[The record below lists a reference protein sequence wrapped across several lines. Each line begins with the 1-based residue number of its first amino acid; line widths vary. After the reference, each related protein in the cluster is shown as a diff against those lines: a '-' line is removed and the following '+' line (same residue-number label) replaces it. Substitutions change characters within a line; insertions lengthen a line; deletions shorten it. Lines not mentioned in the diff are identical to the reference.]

1 MQPFV
6 IFLANGCKNG
16 NPRIKGSILIKRMPL
31 IESFSGRFT
40 MKKSVLR
47 SCVSLVAVTSI
58 AAFAAPVFAQDA
70 AAPAAEEEAD
80 DAIVVT
86 GVISSSGKNKI
97 DTSISVSSLNAA
109 AIADSNPTNL
119 AEVFRQLPGIR
130 SESSSGGGNSNINV
144 RGIPISTGGAKFLSM
159 QEDGLPILL
168 FGDLLF
174 APADGFYKSDAT
186 LARVESVRGGTA
198 STLTTN
204 GPGGIINLIGKTGK
218 DGGGSVAFGIGIDH
232 RNYRVDAEY
241 GARLADDLYFHVGGH
256 YQQGGDYRNS
266 GYDPVSGGQ
275 IRLSLTKE
283 FDAGYVRL
291 TGKVIDK
298 KEQAYFPQLVSRTGN
313 ATSGVVGTSIG
324 TFDAANQSIYSNLTR
339 NGLAV
344 NGRNQLE
351 PYDAAD
357 GLNHKVK
364 SIGLETKFD
373 LGGGIDLST
382 KTRYQK
388 INGKFLGFF
397 TYGALNAASLAGST
411 YFNGP
416 NAGVAVT
423 AANLPNGVASDVAVF
438 DVNLDDLSNFA
449 NDVRLSKTFEIG
461 GDSTVDIAAGHFFM
475 HQNFKQDWHWS
486 RIVTTTENN
495 AALIAT
501 PGSINGLA
509 GVNQAF
515 GWDGSNRNYDLEAEV
530 SSPFAAIAFK
540 AGDLSLDGSIR
551 YDSMRQNGI
560 RTAGAGAPFDV
571 NGSGTI
577 TGTEATVSL
586 NTGVVDARA
595 ALKADNF
602 AWSLG
607 ANYLI
612 GDNFSIFG
620 RASSGA
626 SFNFDRA
633 LDFGV
638 RNASGGLIP
647 GGEGAYV
654 DTVKQYEAGF
664 KAQNLAIGGGNLDVY
679 GTVFLSKTEE
689 SNITITPPTGQIR
702 KYDAKGLEFEAYYKS
717 GIFNLAATATYTDAK
732 IKDARNSVGVVNAA
746 LIGNRP
752 QRQANLIWAVTPSV
766 NFDRFRVSAS
776 WIGTTKSFANDAN
789 TLTQKGYSVVH
800 LTAAVDLTDNLEFSL
815 NVNNLFDKAGITE
828 SANDGRES
836 LLASAPNTVTIGRSI
851 QGRTIGGNVRFKF

>member
-1 MQPFV
+1 
-6 IFLANGCKNG
+6 
-16 NPRIKGSILIKRMPL
+16 
-31 IESFSGRFT
+31 
-40 MKKSVLR
+40 MKKNELKSVA
-47 SCVSLVAVTSI
+47 SLTAI
-58 AAFAAPVFAQDA
+58 ALLSLATPAFAQDA
-70 AAPAAEEEAD
+70 AVAIDESAEDFAGEDE
-80 DAIVVT
+80 IVVT
-86 GVISSSGKNKI
+86 GVISAAGKNKI
-97 DTSISVSSLNAA
+97 DTSISVSSLSSD
-109 AIADSNPTNL
+109 AIADANPTNL

-168 FGDLLF
+168 FGDHLF
-174 APADGFYKSDAT
+174 APADGFYKSDST

-218 DGGGSVAFGIGIDH
+218 TEGGSVAFGIGVDH
-232 RNYRVDAEY
+232 KDYRVDAEY

-256 YQQGGDYRNS
+256 FQQGGDYRDS
-266 GYDPVSGGQ
+266 GYSPVSGGQ
-275 IRLSLTKE
+275 IRLSVTKE

-291 TGKVIDK
+291 TGKIIDK

-313 ATSGVVGTSIG
+313 ATSGVVGTRLG
-324 TFDAANQSIYSNLTR
+324 TFDAANNSLYSNLTR
-339 NGLAV
+339 FGLAV

-351 PYDAAD
+351 PYDLAD
-357 GLNHKVK
+357 GLDHKVK
-364 SIGLETKFD
+364 SIGLETNFD
-373 LGGGIDLST
+373 LGSGLNLST
-382 KTRYQK
+382 KTRYQA
-388 INGKFLGFF
+388 ISGKFHGLF
-397 TYGALNAASLAGST
+397 TYGALNAAALAGST

-416 NAGVAVT
+416 RAGQAVT
-423 AANLPNGVASDVAVF
+423 AANLPNGLASDVAVF
-438 DVNLDDLSNFA
+438 DVNLDDNSNFA
-449 NDVRLSKTFEIG
+449 NDIRLSKSFEVG
-461 GDSTVDIAAGHFFM
+461 GSSSIDFTVGHFFM

-486 RIVTTTENN
+486 RLVTTTENN
-495 AALIAT
+495 AALIAI

-530 SSPFAAIAFK
+530 SSPFAALAFK
-540 AGDLSLDGSIR
+540 AGNLSLDASIR
-551 YDSMRQNGI
+551 YDSMSQNGI
-560 RTAGAGAPFDV
+560 RTAGAGGPFDL

-577 TGTEATVSL
+577 TGSEATVSL

-595 ALKADNF
+595 DLKADNF

-638 RNASGGLIP
+638 RNASGGLLP
-647 GGEGAYV
+647 GAEGAYV
-654 DTVKQYEAGF
+654 DTVKQYEVGF
-664 KAQNLAIGGGNLDVY
+664 KAQDIAPGSGNLDFY
-679 GTVFLSKTEE
+679 GTLFLSKTEE

-702 KYDAKGLEFEAYYKS
+702 SYDAKGLELEGRYTS
-717 GIFNLAATATYTDAK
+717 GVFNLNATATYTDAQ
-732 IKDARNSVGVVNAA
+732 ITDARNSAGVVNAA
-746 LIGNRP
+746 LVGNRP
-752 QRQANLIWAVTPSV
+752 QRQAKLIWAITPSI

-776 WIGTTKSFANDAN
+776 WIGTSSSFANDAN

-800 LTAAVDLTDNLEFSL
+800 LTGAVNLTDSLEFSL
-815 NVNNLFDKAGITE
+815 NVNNLFNKAGITE

-836 LLASAPNTVTIGRSI
+836 LLASAPNTVTIARSI
-851 QGRTIGGNVRFKF
+851 QGRTVGANVRFKF

>member
-1 MQPFV
+1 MLNFELKYFASLSA
-6 IFLANGCKNG
+6 IALLAVA
-16 NPRIKGSILIKRMPL
+16 NP
-31 IESFSGRFT
+31 
-40 MKKSVLR
+40 
-47 SCVSLVAVTSI
+47 
-58 AAFAAPVFAQDA
+58 AFAQA
-70 AAPAAEEEAD
+70 AAEDDATNAEE
-80 DAIVVT
+80 IVVT
-86 GVISSSGKNKI
+86 GVISSAGKNKI
-97 DTSISVSSLNAA
+97 DTSISVSSLDST
-109 AIADSNPTNL
+109 AIADANPTNL

-144 RGIPISTGGAKFLSM
+144 RGIPISTGGAKFLSL

-168 FGDLLF
+168 FGDHLF
-174 APADGFYKSDAT
+174 APADGFFKSDST

-218 DGGGSVAFGIGIDH
+218 EGGGSISFGVGIDH
-232 RNYRVDAEY
+232 KDYRFDGEY
-241 GARLADDLYFHVGGH
+241 GARLADDLYFHIGGH
-256 YQQGGDYRNS
+256 FQQGGDYRDS

-275 IRLSLTKE
+275 VRLSLTKE
-283 FDAGYVRL
+283 FDAGYVRVI
-291 TGKVIDK
+291 GKIIDK

-313 ATSGVVGTSIG
+313 ATGGVVGTSLG
-324 TFDAANQSIYSNLTR
+324 GFSASNASLYSNLTR

-351 PYDAAD
+351 PYDVAD
-357 GLNHKVK
+357 GLNHRVK
-364 SIGLETKFD
+364 SIGVETSFD

-382 KTRYQK
+382 KTRYQD
-388 INGKFLGFF
+388 ISGKFLGFF

-416 NAGVAVT
+416 RAGQAVT

-438 DVNLDDLSNFA
+438 DVNLDDMSNFA
-449 NDVRLSKTFEIG
+449 NDIRLSKSFDVG
-461 GDSTVDIAAGHFFM
+461 GDSKLDLAVGHFFM
-475 HQNFKQDWHWS
+475 HQNFEQDWHWS
-486 RIVTTTENN
+486 RIVTTTEND

-501 PGSINGLA
+501 PGSINGIA

-515 GWDGSNRNYDLEAEV
+515 GWDGSNRNYDLEAKT
-530 SSPFAAIAFK
+530 SSPFAAAAFK
-540 AGDLSLDGSIR
+540 AGALSLDASVR
-551 YDSMRQNGI
+551 YDSVRQNGI
-560 RTAGAGAPFDV
+560 RTSASGGPFDV
-571 NGSGTI
+571 NGDGAI

-586 NTGVVDARA
+586 NRGTVDARA
-595 ALKADNF
+595 DLKADNF

-612 GDNFSIFG
+612 NDDTSVFA

-638 RNASGGLIP
+638 RNASGNLLP
-647 GGEGAYV
+647 GAEGAYV
-654 DTVKQYEAGF
+654 DKVKQYEAGF
-664 KAQNLAIGGGNLDVY
+664 KFQDIALGGGELDFY
-679 GTVFLSKTEE
+679 GTAFLSKTEE

-702 KYDAKGLEFEAYYKS
+702 RYNAKGLELEAYYKS
-717 GIFNLAATATYTDAK
+717 GAFNLYATTTYTDAQ
-732 IKDARNSVGVVNAA
+732 IKDARNSAGVVDAT
-746 LIGNRP
+746 LVGNRP
-752 QRQANLIWAVTPSV
+752 QRQAKLIWAITPSLTF
-766 NFDRFRVSAS
+766 NRFRISTS
-776 WIGTTKSFANDAN
+776 WIGTSSSFANDAN
-789 TLTQKGYSVVH
+789 TLTQKGYSVFH
-800 LTAAVDLTDNLEFSL
+800 LSGAVNLTDSLELSL

-851 QGRTIGGNVRFKF
+851 QGRTMTGNIRFKF

>member
-1 MQPFV
+1 MTV
-6 IFLANGCKNG
+6 MVRERNNMKL
-16 NPRIKGSILIKRMPL
+16 SILK
-31 IESFSGRFT
+31 T
-40 MKKSVLR
+40 
-47 SCVSLVAVTSI
+47 CVSVSALAVMAIS
-58 AAFAAPVFAQDA
+58 APAFAQDA
-70 AAPAAEEEAD
+70 AADAAAEEED
-80 DAIVVT
+80 TEIVVT
-86 GVISSSGKNKI
+86 GVIGSAGKNKI
-97 DTSISVSSLNAA
+97 DTSISVSSLDSA
-109 AIADSNPTNL
+109 AIADANPTNL

-168 FGDLLF
+168 FGDHLF

-218 DGGGSVAFGIGIDH
+218 DGGGSIAAGIGIDH
-232 RNYRVDAEY
+232 RDYRVDAEF
-241 GARLADDLYFHVGGH
+241 GGRLADDLYFHVGGH
-256 YQQGGDYRNS
+256 YQKGGDYRDS
-266 GYDPVSGGQ
+266 GYSPIAGGQ
-275 IRLSLTKE
+275 FRASLTKE

-291 TGKVIDK
+291 TGKIIDK

-313 ATSGVVGTSIG
+313 ATSGVVGTRLGS
-324 TFDAANQSIYSNLTR
+324 FRANSDSLYSNLTR

-351 PYDAAD
+351 PYDVAD

-364 SIGLETKFD
+364 SIGFETSFD
-373 LGGGIDLST
+373 LGGIDLST
-382 KTRYQK
+382 KTRYQD
-388 INGKFLGFF
+388 ISGEFLGFF
-397 TYGALNAASLAGST
+397 TGGALDAASLAGST

-416 NAGVAVT
+416 LAGQAVT

-438 DVNLDDLSNFA
+438 DVNLDDMSNFA
-449 NDVRLSKTFEIG
+449 NDIRLSKTFEVG
-461 GDSTVDIAAGHFFM
+461 GDSTLDLAVGHFFM
-475 HQNFKQDWHWS
+475 SQNFKQDWHWT
-486 RIVTTTENN
+486 RIVTTTEND

-501 PGSINGLA
+501 PGSINGIA

-530 SSPFAAIAFK
+530 SSPFAALAFK
-540 AGDLSLDGSIR
+540 TGALSVDASLR

-560 RTAGAGAPFDV
+560 RTSASGGPFDV
-571 NGSGTI
+571 NGDGVI

-586 NTGVVDARA
+586 NRGTVDARA
-595 ALKADNF
+595 DLKADNL
-602 AWSLG
+602 AWSFG

-612 GDNFSIFG
+612 GDSFSVFG

-654 DTVKQYEAGF
+654 DKVKQYEIGF
-664 KAQNLAIGGGNLDVY
+664 KAQDIALGGGDLDFY
-679 GTVFLSKTEE
+679 GTAFLSKTEE

-702 KYDAKGLEFEAYYKS
+702 KYEAKGLELEAYYKS
-717 GIFNLAATATYTDAK
+717 GIFNLYATTTYTDAE
-732 IKDARNSVGVVNAA
+732 IKDARNSAGVVNAA
-746 LIGNRP
+746 LVGNRP
-752 QRQANLIWAVTPSV
+752 QRQAKLIWAITPSINV
-766 NFDRFRVSAS
+766 DRFRVSAS
-776 WIGTTKSFANDAN
+776 WIGTSDSFANDAN

-800 LTAAVDLTDNLEFSL
+800 LTGAVNLTDALEFSL
-815 NVNNLFDKAGITE
+815 NVNNVFNKAGITE

-836 LLASAPNTVTIGRSI
+836 LLGSAPNTVTIGRSI
-851 QGRTIGGNVRFKF
+851 QGRTMTGNIRFKF

>member
-1 MQPFV
+1 
-6 IFLANGCKNG
+6 
-16 NPRIKGSILIKRMPL
+16 
-31 IESFSGRFT
+31 
-40 MKKSVLR
+40 MKKYELKSVA
-47 SCVSLVAVTSI
+47 SLTAIALLSI
-58 AAFAAPVFAQDA
+58 AAPAYAQDA
-70 AAPAAEEEAD
+70 ATAAEDSAEDIDGQDE
-80 DAIVVT
+80 IIVT
-86 GVISSSGKNKI
+86 GVISAAGKNKI
-97 DTSISVSSLNAA
+97 DTSISVSSLGSE
-109 AIADSNPTNL
+109 AIADANPTNL

-144 RGIPISTGGAKFLSM
+144 RGIPISTGGAKFLSL

-168 FGDLLF
+168 FGDHLF

-218 DGGGSVAFGIGIDH
+218 EGGGSVAFGIGIDH
-232 RNYRVDAEY
+232 KDYRVDAEY

-256 YQQGGDYRNS
+256 YQQGGDYRDS
-266 GYDPVSGGQ
+266 GYSPVSGGQ
-275 IRLSLTKE
+275 VRLSLTKE
-283 FDAGYVRL
+283 FDAGFVRL
-291 TGKVIDK
+291 TGKIIDK

-313 ATSGVVGTSIG
+313 ATSGVVGTRLG
-324 TFDAANQSIYSNLTR
+324 NFDAANHSLYSNLTR

-357 GLNHKVK
+357 GLDHQVK
-364 SIGLETKFD
+364 SIGLETRFD

-382 KTRYQK
+382 KTRYQD
-388 INGKFLGFF
+388 ISGKFLGFF

-416 NAGVAVT
+416 RAGQAVT
-423 AANLPNGVASDVAVF
+423 AANLPNGLASDVAVF
-438 DVNLDDLSNFA
+438 DVNLDDNSNFA
-449 NDVRLSKTFEIG
+449 NDIRLSKSFDVG
-461 GDSTVDIAAGHFFM
+461 GGSSLDLTAGHFFM

-495 AALIAT
+495 AALIAV

-530 SSPFAAIAFK
+530 SSPFAALAFK
-540 AGDLSLDGSIR
+540 SGGLSFDASIR
-551 YDSMRQNGI
+551 YDRMSQNGI
-560 RTAGAGAPFDV
+560 RTAGAGGPFDL

-577 TGTEATVSL
+577 TGSEATVSL

-595 ALKADNF
+595 DLKADNF
-602 AWSLG
+602 AWSVG

-612 GDNFSIFG
+612 GDNFSLFG

-638 RNASGGLIP
+638 RNASGGLNP

-654 DTVKQYEAGF
+654 DTVKQYEIGF
-664 KAQNLAIGGGNLDVY
+664 KAQDLQIGGGDLDFY
-679 GTVFLSKTEE
+679 GTAFLSKTEE

-702 KYDAKGLEFEAYYKS
+702 KYEAKGLELEAYYKS
-717 GIFNLAATATYTDAK
+717 GVFNLYATTTFTDAD
-732 IKDARNSVGVVNAA
+732 IKDARNSAGVVNAA

-752 QRQANLIWAVTPSV
+752 QRQANLIWAITPSLD
-766 NFDRFRVSAS
+766 FDRFRVSAS

-800 LTAAVDLTDNLEFSL
+800 LTGAVNLTENLEFSL

-851 QGRTIGGNVRFKF
+851 QGRTMGANIRFKF

>member
-1 MQPFV
+1 
-6 IFLANGCKNG
+6 
-16 NPRIKGSILIKRMPL
+16 
-31 IESFSGRFT
+31 
-40 MKKSVLR
+40 MKKNELKSV
-47 SCVSLVAVTSI
+47 VSLTVISLLSI
-58 AAFAAPVFAQDA
+58 AAPAYAQDETA
-70 AAPAAEEEAD
+70 SVEDVAAD
-80 DAIVVT
+80 DEIIVT
-86 GVISSSGKNKI
+86 GVISAAGKNKI
-97 DTSISVSSLNAA
+97 DTSISVSAISAD
-109 AIADSNPTNL
+109 AIADANPTNL

-168 FGDLLF
+168 FGDHLF

-218 DGGGSVAFGIGIDH
+218 DGGGSVALGFGIDH
-232 RNYRVDAEY
+232 KNYRVDAEY
-241 GARLADDLYFHVGGH
+241 GARLGDDLYFHVGGH
-256 YQQGGDYRNS
+256 FQQGGDYRDS

-275 IRLSLTKE
+275 IRLSVTKE

-291 TGKVIDK
+291 TGKIIDK

-313 ATSGVVGTSIG
+313 ATSGVVGTRLGNFNSA
-324 TFDAANQSIYSNLTR
+324 TQSLYSNLTR

-351 PYDAAD
+351 PYDIAD
-357 GLNHKVK
+357 GLDHQVK

-373 LGGGIDLST
+373 LGGIDLST

-388 INGKFLGFF
+388 IGGKFHGFF
-397 TYGALNAASLAGST
+397 TYGALNAAALAGST

-423 AANLPNGVASDVAVF
+423 AANLPNGIASDVAVF
-438 DVNLDDLSNFA
+438 DVNLDDNSNFA
-449 NDVRLSKTFEIG
+449 NDMRLSKTLDVG
-461 GDSTVDIAAGHFFM
+461 GGSTLDLAVGHFFM

-486 RIVTTTENN
+486 RLVTTTEND
-495 AALIAT
+495 AVLIAT

-530 SSPFAAIAFK
+530 SSPFAAAAFK
-540 AGDLSLDGSIR
+540 TGGLSVDASIR
-551 YDSMRQNGI
+551 YDVMRQNGV
-560 RTAGAGAPFDV
+560 RTAGAGGPFDL

-595 ALKADNF
+595 DLKADNF
-602 AWSLG
+602 AWSVG

-612 GDNFSIFG
+612 GDNFSLFA

-654 DTVKQYEAGF
+654 DTVKQYEVGY
-664 KAQNLAIGGGNLDVY
+664 KLQDLQLGGGDLDFY
-679 GTVFLSKTEE
+679 GTAFLSKTEE
-689 SNITITPPTGQIR
+689 SNITITPPSGQIR
-702 KYDAKGLEFEAYYKS
+702 RYDAKGLELEAYYTS
-717 GIFNLAATATYTDAK
+717 GLFNLYATATYTDAK
-732 IKDARNSVGVVNAA
+732 ITDARNAAGVVNAA
-746 LIGNRP
+746 LIGNKP

-766 NFDRFRVSAS
+766 NFDRFRLSAS
-776 WIGTTKSFANDAN
+776 WIGTGSSFANDAN

-800 LTAAVDLTDNLEFSL
+800 LTGAVNLTDSLEFSL
-815 NVNNLFDKAGITE
+815 NVNNLFNKAGITE

-851 QGRTIGGNVRFKF
+851 QGRTMAANVRFKF

>member
-1 MQPFV
+1 MKVSQF
-6 IFLANGCKNG
+6 
-16 NPRIKGSILIKRMPL
+16 KGHVSAIAL
-31 IESFSGRFT
+31 
-40 MKKSVLR
+40 SV
-47 SCVSLVAVTSI
+47 
-58 AAFAAPVFAQDA
+58 AFAAAVPAYAQDA
-70 AAPAAEEEAD
+70 EAPAEEEASSLD
-80 DAIVVT
+80 EIVVT
-86 GVISSSGKNKI
+86 GVISAAGKNKI
-97 DTSISVSSLNAA
+97 DTSISVSSLGSE
-109 AIADSNPTNL
+109 AIADANPTNL

-144 RGIPISTGGAKFLSM
+144 RGIPISTGGAKFLSL

-168 FGDLLF
+168 FGDHLF

-218 DGGGSVAFGIGIDH
+218 EAGGSVAFGIGIDH
-232 RNYRVDAEY
+232 KDYRVDAEY
-241 GARLADDLYFHVGGH
+241 GARLADDMYFHVGGH
-256 YQQGGDYRNS
+256 YQQGGDYRDS
-266 GYDPVSGGQ
+266 GYSPVSGGQ

-291 TGKVIDK
+291 TGKIIDK

-313 ATSGVVGTSIG
+313 ATSGVVGTSLG
-324 TFDAANQSIYSNLTR
+324 NFDAANHSLYSNLTR

-364 SIGLETKFD
+364 SIGLETNFD
-373 LGGGIDLST
+373 LGGGINLST
-382 KTRYQK
+382 KTRYQD
-388 INGKFLGFF
+388 ISGKFLGFF

-416 NAGVAVT
+416 LAGQAVT
-423 AANLPNGVASDVAVF
+423 AGNLPNGLASDVAVF
-438 DVNLDDLSNFA
+438 DVNLDDNSNFA
-449 NDVRLSKTFEIG
+449 NDIRLSTTFEVG
-461 GDSTVDIAAGHFFM
+461 GGSTLDLALGHFLM

-486 RIVTTTENN
+486 RLVTTTEND
-495 AALIAT
+495 AALIAV

-530 SSPFAAIAFK
+530 SSPFAALAFK
-540 AGDLSLDGSIR
+540 SGGLSFDASVR
-551 YDSMRQNGI
+551 YDSMSQNGI
-560 RTAGAGAPFDV
+560 RTAGAGGPFDL

-577 TGTEATVSL
+577 TGSEATVSL
-586 NTGVVDARA
+586 NTGVIDARA
-595 ALKADNF
+595 DLKADNF
-602 AWSLG
+602 AWSVG

-612 GDNFSIFG
+612 GDNFSLFG

-654 DTVKQYEAGF
+654 DTVKQFEIGF
-664 KAQNLAIGGGNLDVY
+664 KAQDIQLGGGDLDFY
-679 GTVFLSKTEE
+679 GTAFLSKTEE

-702 KYDAKGLEFEAYYKS
+702 KYEAKGLELEAYYKS
-717 GIFNLAATATYTDAK
+717 GVFNLYATTTFTDAE
-732 IKDARNSVGVVNAA
+732 IKDARNSAGVVNAA

-752 QRQANLIWAVTPSV
+752 QRQAKLIWAITPSL

-776 WIGTTKSFANDAN
+776 WIGTSSSFANDAN

-800 LTAAVDLTDNLEFSL
+800 LSGAVNLTDNLEFSL
-815 NVNNLFDKAGITE
+815 NANNLFDKAGITE

-851 QGRTIGGNVRFKF
+851 QGRTMSANIRFKF

>member
-1 MQPFV
+1 
-6 IFLANGCKNG
+6 
-16 NPRIKGSILIKRMPL
+16 
-31 IESFSGRFT
+31 

-47 SCVSLVAVTSI
+47 SCVSLAAITSI
-58 AAFAAPVFAQDA
+58 AAFAVPAFAQDA
-70 AAPAAEEEAD
+70 AAVPAAEEEKAD

-86 GVISSSGKNKI
+86 GVISSAGKNKI

-168 FGDLLF
+168 FGDMLF
-174 APADGFYKSDAT
+174 APADGFYKSDVT
-186 LARVESVRGGTA
+186 LSRVESVRGGTA

-218 DGGGSVAFGIGIDH
+218 DDGGSIAFGIGIDH

-241 GARLADDLYFHVGGH
+241 GAHLADDLYFHVGGH
-256 YQQGGDYRNS
+256 YQQGGDYRKT

-283 FDAGYVRL
+283 FDSGYVRL
-291 TGKVIDK
+291 TGKIIDK

-313 ATSGVVGTSIG
+313 ATSGIVGTSIG
-324 TFDAANQSIYSNLTR
+324 SFNAANQSLYSNLTR

-351 PYDAAD
+351 PYDSAD
-357 GLNHKVK
+357 GLNNKVK

-388 INGKFLGFF
+388 ISGKFLGFF
-397 TYGALNAASLAGST
+397 Y
-411 YFNGP
+411 YNGP
-416 NAGVAVT
+416 RAGQAVT

-461 GDSTVDIAAGHFFM
+461 GGSTLDIAAGHFFM
-475 HQNFKQDWHWS
+475 HQNFKEDWHWS

-501 PGSINGLA
+501 PGSINGIA

-540 AGDLSLDGSIR
+540 TGGLSLDGSIR
-551 YDSMRQNGI
+551 YDTMRQNGI
-560 RTAGAGAPFDV
+560 RTAGAGGKFDV
-571 NGSGTI
+571 NGDGVF
-577 TGTEATVSL
+577 TGTENTVSL
-586 NTGVVDARA
+586 NTGIVDARA
-595 ALKADNF
+595 NLKADNF

-607 ANYLI
+607 ANYLV

-664 KAQNLAIGGGNLDVY
+664 KAQNLALGGGNLDVY

-702 KYDAKGLEFEAYYKS
+702 KYDAKGLEFETYYKS

-732 IKDARNSVGVVNAA
+732 IKDARNSAGVVNAA
-746 LIGNRP
+746 LIGKRP
-752 QRQANLIWAVTPSV
+752 QRQANLIWAITPSV

>member
-1 MQPFV
+1 
-6 IFLANGCKNG
+6 
-16 NPRIKGSILIKRMPL
+16 
-31 IESFSGRFT
+31 
-40 MKKSVLR
+40 MKKNELKYFASISAIAML
-47 SCVSLVAVTSI
+47 AV
-58 AAFAAPVFAQDA
+58 AAPAHAQDA
-70 AAPAAEEEAD
+70 ESAAQGSATNAD
-80 DAIVVT
+80 SQDEIVVT
-86 GVISSSGKNKI
+86 GVISSAGKNKI
-97 DTSISVSSLNAA
+97 DTSISVSSLGAD
-109 AIADSNPTNL
+109 AIADTNPTNL

-144 RGIPISTGGAKFLSM
+144 RGIPISTGGAKFLSL

-168 FGDLLF
+168 FGDHLF

-218 DGGGSVAFGIGIDH
+218 EGGGSISAGIGIDH
-232 RNYRVDAEY
+232 RDYRVDAEF
-241 GARLADDLYFHVGGH
+241 GSRLADDLYFHVGGH
-256 YQQGGDYRNS
+256 FQQGGDYRDS
-266 GYDPVSGGQ
+266 GYDPISGGQ
-275 IRLSLTKE
+275 IRASLTKE
-283 FDAGYVRL
+283 FDAGFVRL
-291 TGKVIDK
+291 TGKIINK
-298 KEQAYFPQLVSRTGN
+298 KEQAYFPQLVSRSGN
-313 ATSGVVGTSIG
+313 ATSGVVGTSLG
-324 TFDAANQSIYSNLTR
+324 NFDAANQSLYSNLTR

-364 SIGLETKFD
+364 SIGLETNFD
-373 LGGGIDLST
+373 LGGGINLAT
-382 KTRYQK
+382 KTRYQD
-388 INGKFLGFF
+388 ISGQFLGFF
-397 TYGALNAASLAGST
+397 TYGALDAAALAGST

-416 NAGVAVT
+416 LAGQAVT

-449 NDVRLSKTFEIG
+449 NDIRLSTTFEVDG
-461 GDSTVDIAAGHFFM
+461 GGTTVDFAVGHFFM

-486 RIVTTTENN
+486 RLVTTTEND
-495 AALIAT
+495 AALIAV

-530 SSPFAAIAFK
+530 SSPFAALALK
-540 AGDLSLDGSIR
+540 TGGLSLDASLR

-571 NGSGTI
+571 NGDGAI
-577 TGTEATVSL
+577 TGSEATVSL

-595 ALKADNF
+595 DLKADNL

-612 GDNFSIFG
+612 GDSFSIFG

-654 DTVKQYEAGF
+654 DTVKQYEVGF
-664 KAQNLAIGGGNLDVY
+664 KAQNLDLGGGSLDFY
-679 GTVFLSKTEE
+679 GTAFLSKTEE

-702 KYDAKGLEFEAYYKS
+702 KYDAKGIELETYFKS
-717 GIFNLAATATYTDAK
+717 GAFNLYATGTYTDAE
-732 IKDARNSVGVVNAA
+732 ITDARDAAGVVNAA
-746 LIGNRP
+746 LVGNRP
-752 QRQANLIWAVTPSV
+752 QRQAKLIWAVTPSV
-766 NFDRFRVSAS
+766 DLGRFRASAS
-776 WIGTTKSFANDAN
+776 WIGTSNSFANDAN

-800 LTAAVDLTDNLEFSL
+800 LSGALNLTDNLELSL
-815 NVNNLFDKAGITE
+815 NVNNLFDTAGITE
-828 SANDGRES
+828 AANDGRES

-851 QGRTIGGNVRFKF
+851 QGRTMTGNIRFKF

>member
-1 MQPFV
+1 
-6 IFLANGCKNG
+6 
-16 NPRIKGSILIKRMPL
+16 
-31 IESFSGRFT
+31 
-40 MKKSVLR
+40 MKKNELKSFA
-47 SCVSLVAVTSI
+47 SLSAI
-58 AAFAAPVFAQDA
+58 AMLSFAAVPAYAQDEA
-70 AAPAAEEEAD
+70 AAEATEEAAD
-80 DAIVVT
+80 EGIVVT
-86 GVISSSGKNKI
+86 GVISPAGKNKI
-97 DTSISVSSLNAA
+97 DTSISVSSLNTE

-168 FGDLLF
+168 FGDHLF
-174 APADGFYKSDAT
+174 APADGFYKSDTT

-218 DGGGSVAFGIGIDH
+218 TGGGSVVLGFGVDH
-232 RNYRVDAEY
+232 KNYRIDAEY
-241 GARLADDLYFHVGGH
+241 GANIADDLYFHVGGH
-256 YQQGGDYRNS
+256 YQQGGDFRDS
-266 GYDPVSGGQ
+266 GYSPVSGGQ
-275 IRLSLTKE
+275 IRASLTKE

-291 TGKVIDK
+291 TGKIIDK

-313 ATSGVVGTSIG
+313 ATSGVVGTRIG
-324 TFDAANQSIYSNLTR
+324 TFNAATQSLYSNLTR

-351 PYDAAD
+351 PYDVAD
-357 GLNHKVK
+357 GLNHQVK
-364 SIGLETKFD
+364 SIGLETSFD
-373 LGGGIDLST
+373 LGGVDLST

-388 INGKFLGFF
+388 ISGEFLGFF
-397 TYGALNAASLAGST
+397 TSGALNAAQLAGST
-411 YFNGP
+411 YFNGSR
-416 NAGVAVT
+416 AGQAVT

-449 NDVRLSKTFEIG
+449 NDVRLSKNFEMG
-461 GDSTVDIAAGHFFM
+461 SDSSLDLAVGHFFM
-475 HQNFKQDWHWS
+475 KQNFKQDWHWT
-486 RIVTTTENN
+486 RIVTTTEND

-501 PGSINGLA
+501 PGSINGIA

-530 SSPFAAIAFK
+530 SSPFAALAFK
-540 AGDLSLDGSIR
+540 SGGLSLDASVR
-551 YDSMRQNGI
+551 YDTMRQNGV

-577 TGTEATVSL
+577 TGSEATVSL

-595 ALKADNF
+595 DLKADNF

-612 GDNFSIFG
+612 GDNLSIFA

-638 RNASGGLIP
+638 RNASGNLLP
-647 GGEGAYV
+647 GAEGAYV
-654 DTVKQYEAGF
+654 DKVKQYELGF
-664 KAQNLAIGGGNLDVY
+664 KAQGIDLGGGSLDFY
-679 GTVFLSKTEE
+679 GTAFLSKTEE
-689 SNITITPPTGQIR
+689 SNITITPPSGQIR
-702 KYDAKGLEFEAYYKS
+702 RYDAKGLELETYYRS
-717 GIFNLAATATYTDAK
+717 GVFNLYATATYTDAE
-732 IKDARNSVGVVNAA
+732 ITDARDAAGVVNNA

-752 QRQANLIWAVTPSV
+752 QRQAKLIWAVTPSLD
-766 NFDRFRVSAS
+766 FDPFRLSAS
-776 WIGTTKSFANDAN
+776 WIGTGSSFANDSN

-800 LTAAVDLTDNLEFSL
+800 LTGAFNVTDNLEFSL
-815 NVNNLFDKAGITE
+815 NVNNLFNKAGITE
-828 SANDGRES
+828 AANDGRDS

-851 QGRTIGGNVRFKF
+851 QGRTIAANVRFKF

>member
-1 MQPFV
+1 M
-6 IFLANGCKNG
+6 K
-16 NPRIKGSILIKRMPL
+16 LIHRVLM
-31 IESFSGRFT
+31 T
-40 MKKSVLR
+40 SVA
-47 SCVSLVAVTSI
+47 S
-58 AAFAAPVFAQDA
+58 AAFFSAGAYAQTA
-70 AAPAAEEEAD
+70 QPEEVAAED

-86 GVISSSGKNKI
+86 GVISSAGQNKI
-97 DTSISVSSLNAA
+97 DTSISVSSLGAD

-144 RGIPISTGGAKFLSM
+144 RGIPISTGGAKFLSL
-159 QEDGLPILL
+159 QEDGLPVLL
-168 FGDLLF
+168 FGDHLF
-174 APADGFYKSDAT
+174 APADGFYKSDTT

-218 DGGGSVAFGIGIDH
+218 NGGGSVGFGIGIDH
-232 RNYRVDAEY
+232 TDYRVDAEY
-241 GARLADDLYFHVGGH
+241 GANLADDLYFHVGGH
-256 YQQGGDYRNS
+256 FQQGGDYRNS

-275 IRLSLTKE
+275 IRLSMTKE

-313 ATSGVVGTSIG
+313 ATSGVVGTSLG
-324 TFDAANQSIYSNLTR
+324 NFSAANHSLYSNLTR

-351 PYDAAD
+351 PYDVAD
-357 GLNHKVK
+357 GLHHKVK
-364 SIGLETKFD
+364 SIGLETSFE
-373 LGGGIDLST
+373 LGGGIELST
-382 KTRYQK
+382 KSRYQD
-388 INGKFLGFF
+388 ISGEFLGFF
-397 TYGALNAASLAGST
+397 SYGALNAASLAGST

-416 NAGVAVT
+416 RAGTAVT
-423 AANLPNGVASDVAVF
+423 AANLPNGFASEVAVF
-438 DVNLDDLSNFA
+438 DVNLDDMSNFA
-449 NDVRLSKTFEIG
+449 NDARLSKTFEMG
-461 GDSTVDIAAGHFFM
+461 GSTLDVAVGHFFM
-475 HQNFKQDWHWS
+475 HQNFKQDWHWT
-486 RIVTTTENN
+486 RLVTTTEND
-495 AALIAT
+495 AALINV
-501 PGSINGLA
+501 PGSINGIA

-515 GWDGSNRNYDLEAEV
+515 GWDGSNRNYDLEAQV
-530 SSPFAAIAFK
+530 SSPFAALGLK
-540 AGDLSLDGSIR
+540 TGDLSVDASVR
-551 YDSMRQNGI
+551 YDNMSQNGV
-560 RTAGAGAPFDV
+560 RTAAAGAPFDV
-571 NGSGTI
+571 NGDGRI
-577 TGTEATVSL
+577 TGSEATVSL

-595 ALKADNF
+595 DLNANNI

-612 GDNFSIFG
+612 GTNFSIFG

-638 RNASGGLIP
+638 RNASGALLAGA
-647 GGEGAYV
+647 EGAYV
-654 DTVKQYEAGF
+654 DKVDQYEIGF
-664 KAQNLAIGGGNLDVY
+664 KAQDLELGSGNLDVY
-679 GTVFLSKTEE
+679 GTLFLSKTEE

-702 KYDAKGLEFEAYYKS
+702 KYDAKGLELEAYYKS
-717 GIFNLAATATYTDAK
+717 GVFDLYATATYTDAE
-732 IKDARNSVGVVNAA
+732 ITDARNSAGVANNA

-752 QRQANLIWAVTPSV
+752 QRQAKLIWAVTPSL
-766 NFDRFRVSAS
+766 NFDQFRVSAS
-776 WIGTTKSFANDAN
+776 WIGTGDSFANDAN

-800 LTAAVDLTDNLEFSL
+800 LTSAVNLTDNLEFSL

-836 LLASAPNTVTIGRSI
+836 LFAGAPNTVTIGRSI
-851 QGRTIGGNVRFKF
+851 QGRTMSANIRFKF

>member
-1 MQPFV
+1 
-6 IFLANGCKNG
+6 
-16 NPRIKGSILIKRMPL
+16 
-31 IESFSGRFT
+31 
-40 MKKSVLR
+40 MKKNQLKC
-47 SCVSLVAVTSI
+47 CVSLGVMALLTM
-58 AAFAAPVFAQDA
+58 ATPAFAQDEA
-70 AAPAAEEEAD
+70 AAENAD
-80 DAIVVT
+80 ENEIVVT
-86 GVISSSGKNKI
+86 GVIRGAGTNKL
-97 DTSISVSSLNAA
+97 DTSISVSSLSAD

-119 AEVFRQLPGIR
+119 AEVFRQLPGMR

-168 FGDLLF
+168 FGDHLF
-174 APADGFYKSDAT
+174 APADGFFKSDVT

-218 DGGGSVAFGIGIDH
+218 DGGGSISAGIGVDH

-256 YQQGGDYRNS
+256 FQQGGDYRKS
-266 GYDPVSGGQ
+266 GYDAISGGQ
-275 IRLSLTKE
+275 IRLSLTKDFE
-283 FDAGYVRL
+283 AGFVRL
-291 TGKVIDK
+291 TGKIIDK

-313 ATSGVVGTSIG
+313 ATSGVVGTRLGS
-324 TFDAANQSIYSNLTR
+324 FRSQDHSLYSNLTR

-351 PYDAAD
+351 PYDVAD

-364 SIGLETKFD
+364 SIGLETNFD
-373 LGGGIDLST
+373 LGGGINLST
-382 KTRYQK
+382 KTRYQDIK
-388 INGKFLGFF
+388 GEFLGFF

-416 NAGVAVT
+416 LAGQPVT
-423 AANLPNGVASDVAVF
+423 AANLPNGLASDVAVF
-438 DVNLDDLSNFA
+438 DVNLDDMSNFA
-449 NDVRLSKTFEIG
+449 NDIRLSKSFELG
-461 GDSTVDIAAGHFFM
+461 SDSTLDLSLGHFFM
-475 HQNFKQDWHWS
+475 HQNFKQDWHWT
-486 RIVTTTENN
+486 RIVTTTENR

-530 SSPFAAIAFK
+530 SSPFAGLAFK
-540 AGDLSLDGSIR
+540 TGDLSLDASIR
-551 YDSMRQNGI
+551 YDKMRQNGV
-560 RTAGAGAPFDV
+560 RTRAAGGPFDV

-577 TGTEATVSL
+577 TGSEATVSL

-595 ALKADNF
+595 DLKADNF
-602 AWSLG
+602 AWSIG
-607 ANYLI
+607 ANYLF
-612 GDNFSIFG
+612 GGNFSVFG
-620 RASSGA
+620 RASRGA

-638 RNASGGLIP
+638 RNASGNLLP
-647 GGEGAYV
+647 GAEGAYV
-654 DTVKQYEAGF
+654 DTVKQYELGF
-664 KAQNLAIGGGNLDVY
+664 KAQNIDLGGGNLDFY
-679 GTVFLSKTEE
+679 GTAFLSKTEE

-702 KYDAKGLEFEAYYKS
+702 KYEAKGLELEAYYRS
-717 GIFNLAATATYTDAK
+717 GVFNLYATTTYTDAE
-732 IKDARNSVGVVNAA
+732 IEDARNSANVVITA

-752 QRQANLIWAVTPSV
+752 QRQAKFIWAVTPSLD
-766 NFDRFRVSAS
+766 FDQFRVSAS
-776 WIGTTKSFANDAN
+776 WIGTSSSFANDAN

-800 LTAAVDLTDNLEFSL
+800 LSGAFNVTDNLQFSL

-836 LLASAPNTVTIGRSI
+836 LLASAPNTITIGRSI
-851 QGRTIGGNVRFKF
+851 QGRTVSANMRFKF

>member
-1 MQPFV
+1 M
-6 IFLANGCKNG
+6 
-16 NPRIKGSILIKRMPL
+16 RILGFKVS
-31 IESFSGRFT
+31 T
-40 MKKSVLR
+40 SV
-47 SCVSLVAVTSI
+47 VAVG
-58 AAFAAPVFAQDA
+58 AALAMAAPVFAQDA
-70 AAPAAEEEAD
+70 APADEAND
-80 DAIVVT
+80 DIIVT

-97 DTSISVSSLNAA
+97 DTSISVSALGAE

-144 RGIPISTGGAKFLSM
+144 RGIPISTGGAKFLSL

-168 FGDLLF
+168 FGDHLF

-218 DGGGSVAFGIGIDH
+218 EAGGSIAFGIGVDH
-232 RNYRVDAEY
+232 RDYRIDAEY

-256 YQQGGDYRNS
+256 FQQGGDYRDS

-275 IRLSLTKE
+275 VRVSLTKE

-291 TGKVIDK
+291 TGKIIDK

-313 ATSGVVGTSIG
+313 ATSGTVGTSLG
-324 TFDAANQSIYSNLTR
+324 NFSAANNSLYSNLTR

-351 PYDAAD
+351 PYDVAD

-373 LGGGIDLST
+373 LGNGIDLST
-382 KTRYQK
+382 KTRYQS
-388 INGKFLGFF
+388 ISGEFLGFF
-397 TYGALNAASLAGST
+397 TYGALNAAALAGST

-416 NAGVAVT
+416 NAGAAVT
-423 AANLPNGVASDVAVF
+423 AANLPNGLASEVAVF
-438 DVNLDDLSNFA
+438 DVNLDDLSNYA
-449 NDVRLSKTFEIG
+449 NDVRLSKSLEVG
-461 GDSTVDIAAGHFFM
+461 GGSTVDLTVGHFFM

-486 RIVTTTENN
+486 RLVTTTENN

-530 SSPFAAIAFK
+530 SSPFAAVALK
-540 AGDLSLDGSIR
+540 SGGLSFDASVR

-560 RTAGAGAPFDV
+560 RTAAAGAPFDL
-571 NGSGTI
+571 NGDGAI
-577 TGTEATVSL
+577 TGTEATVSQ

-595 ALKADNF
+595 DLKADNF
-602 AWSLG
+602 AWSFG

-612 GDNFSIFG
+612 GDNFSVFG

-654 DTVKQYEAGF
+654 DKVDQYEIGF
-664 KAQNLAIGGGNLDVY
+664 KLQDLQLGGGDLDFY
-679 GTVFLSKTEE
+679 GTAFLSKTEE
-689 SNITITPPTGQIR
+689 SNITITPPSGQIR
-702 KYDAKGLEFEAYYKS
+702 KYDAKGLELEAYYKS
-717 GIFNLAATATYTDAK
+717 GVFNLYATATYTDAE
-732 IKDARNSVGVVNAA
+732 ITDARNSANVVNAA
-746 LIGNRP
+746 LIGNKP
-752 QRQANLIWAVTPSV
+752 QRQAKLIWAVTPSV
-766 NFDRFRVSAS
+766 ELDQFRLSAS
-776 WIGTTKSFANDAN
+776 WIGTGSSFANDAN

-800 LTAAVDLTDNLEFSL
+800 LTGAFNLNENLEVSL
-815 NVNNLFDKAGITE
+815 NANNVFDKAGITE

-836 LLASAPNTVTIGRSI
+836 LGPVANTVTIGRSI
-851 QGRTIGGNVRFKF
+851 QGRTISANIRYKF

>member
-1 MQPFV
+1 M
-6 IFLANGCKNG
+6 
-16 NPRIKGSILIKRMPL
+16 RILGFKVS
-31 IESFSGRFT
+31 T
-40 MKKSVLR
+40 SV
-47 SCVSLVAVTSI
+47 VAVG
-58 AAFAAPVFAQDA
+58 AALAMAAPVFAQDA
-70 AAPAAEEEAD
+70 ASADEAND
-80 DAIVVT
+80 DIIVT
-86 GVISSSGKNKI
+86 GVVSSSGKNKI
-97 DTSISVSSLNAA
+97 DTSISVSALGAE

-144 RGIPISTGGAKFLSM
+144 RGIPISTGGAKFLSL

-168 FGDLLF
+168 FGDHLF

-218 DGGGSVAFGIGIDH
+218 EAGGSIAFGIGVDH
-232 RNYRVDAEY
+232 RDYRIDAEY

-256 YQQGGDYRNS
+256 FQQGGDYRDS

-275 IRLSLTKE
+275 VRVSLTKE

-291 TGKVIDK
+291 TSKIIDK

-313 ATSGVVGTSIG
+313 ATSGTVGTSLG
-324 TFDAANQSIYSNLTR
+324 NFSAANNSLYSNLTR

-351 PYDAAD
+351 PYDVAD

-373 LGGGIDLST
+373 LGNGIDLST
-382 KTRYQK
+382 KTRYQS
-388 INGKFLGFF
+388 ISGEFLGFF
-397 TYGALNAASLAGST
+397 TYGALNAAALAGST

-416 NAGVAVT
+416 NAGAAVT
-423 AANLPNGVASDVAVF
+423 AANLPNGLASEVAVF
-438 DVNLDDLSNFA
+438 DVNLDDLSNYA
-449 NDVRLSKTFEIG
+449 NDVRLSKSLEVG
-461 GDSTVDIAAGHFFM
+461 GGSTVDLTVGHFFM

-486 RIVTTTENN
+486 RLVTTTENN

-530 SSPFAAIAFK
+530 SSPFAAVALK
-540 AGDLSLDGSIR
+540 SGGLSFDASVR

-560 RTAGAGAPFDV
+560 RTAAAGAPFDL
-571 NGSGTI
+571 NGDGAI
-577 TGTEATVSL
+577 TGTEATVSQ

-595 ALKADNF
+595 DLKADNF
-602 AWSLG
+602 AWSFG

-612 GDNFSIFG
+612 GDNFSVFG

-638 RNASGGLIP
+638 RNASGGLIA

-654 DTVKQYEAGF
+654 DKVDQYEIGF
-664 KAQNLAIGGGNLDVY
+664 KLQDLQLGGGDLDFY
-679 GTVFLSKTEE
+679 GTAFLSKTEE
-689 SNITITPPTGQIR
+689 SNITITPPSGQIR
-702 KYDAKGLEFEAYYKS
+702 KYDAKGLELEAYYKS
-717 GIFNLAATATYTDAK
+717 GVFNLYATATYTDAE
-732 IKDARNSVGVVNAA
+732 ITDARNSANVVNAA
-746 LIGNRP
+746 LIGNKP
-752 QRQANLIWAVTPSV
+752 QRQAKLIWAVTPSV
-766 NFDRFRVSAS
+766 ELDQFRLSAS
-776 WIGTTKSFANDAN
+776 WIGTGSSFANDAN

-800 LTAAVDLTDNLEFSL
+800 LTGAFNLNENLEVSL
-815 NVNNLFDKAGITE
+815 NANNVFDKAGITE

-836 LLASAPNTVTIGRSI
+836 LGPVANTVTIGRSI
-851 QGRTIGGNVRFKF
+851 QGRTISANIRYKF

>member
-1 MQPFV
+1 MKL
-6 IFLANGCKNG
+6 IRRALLASAATTAFLSAN
-16 NPRIKGSILIKRMPL
+16 
-31 IESFSGRFT
+31 
-40 MKKSVLR
+40 
-47 SCVSLVAVTSI
+47 A
-58 AAFAAPVFAQDA
+58 FAQDA
-70 AAPAAEEEAD
+70 QSEETAAED

-86 GVISSSGKNKI
+86 GVISSAGQNKI
-97 DTSISVSSLNAA
+97 DTSISVSSLGAD
-109 AIADSNPTNL
+109 AIADTNPTNL

-168 FGDLLF
+168 FGDHLF

-218 DGGGSVAFGIGIDH
+218 NGGGSMAFGIGIDH
-232 RNYRVDAEY
+232 KDYRVDAEY
-241 GARLADDLYFHVGGH
+241 GASLADDLYFHVGGH
-256 YQQGGDYRNS
+256 FQQGGDYRDS
-266 GYDPVSGGQ
+266 GYNPVSGGQ
-275 IRLSLTKE
+275 VRLSLTKE

-313 ATSGVVGTSIG
+313 ATSGVVGTRLGNFS
-324 TFDAANQSIYSNLTR
+324 AANHSLYSNLTR

-351 PYDAAD
+351 PYDVAD

-364 SIGLETKFD
+364 SIGLETNFE
-373 LGGGIDLST
+373 LGGGIELST
-382 KTRYQK
+382 KTRYQD
-388 INGKFLGFF
+388 ISGEFLGFF
-397 TYGALNAASLAGST
+397 SHGALNAAALAGST

-416 NAGVAVT
+416 RAGQAVT
-423 AANLPNGVASDVAVF
+423 AANLPNGFASEVAVF

-449 NDVRLSKTFEIG
+449 NDIRLSKTFEMG
-461 GDSTVDIAAGHFFM
+461 GDTTLDVAVGHFLM
-475 HQNFKQDWHWS
+475 HQNFKQDWHWT
-486 RIVTTTENN
+486 RLVTTTEND

-501 PGSINGLA
+501 PGSINGIA

-530 SSPFAAIAFK
+530 SSPFAALALK
-540 AGDLSLDGSIR
+540 TGDLSVDASIR
-551 YDSMRQNGI
+551 YDSMTQNGI
-560 RTAGAGAPFDV
+560 RTSASGGPFDV
-571 NGSGTI
+571 NGDGAI

-586 NTGVVDARA
+586 NRGTVDARA
-595 ALKADNF
+595 DLKADNF

-638 RNASGGLIP
+638 RNASGGLLP
-647 GGEGAYV
+647 GAEGAYV
-654 DTVKQYEAGF
+654 DKVKQYEIGF
-664 KAQNLAIGGGNLDVY
+664 KAQDLTLGGGNLDFY
-679 GTVFLSKTEE
+679 GTLFLSKTEE

-702 KYDAKGLEFEAYYKS
+702 SYDAKGLELESYYKS
-717 GIFNLAATATYTDAK
+717 GIFNLYATATYTDAE
-732 IKDARNSVGVVNAA
+732 ITDARNSAGVVNAA
-746 LIGNRP
+746 LVGNRP
-752 QRQANLIWAVTPSV
+752 QRQAKLIWAITPSLD
-766 NFDRFRVSAS
+766 FDRFRVSAS
-776 WIGTTKSFANDAN
+776 WIGTGSSFANDTN

-800 LTAAVDLTDNLEFSL
+800 LTGAVNLTDNLEFSL

-836 LLASAPNTVTIGRSI
+836 LFAGAPNTITIGRSI
-851 QGRTIGGNVRFKF
+851 QGRTMAANIRFKF

>member
-1 MQPFV
+1 MKLIHRVLMTSVATTAFFSASAYAQTAQP
-6 IFLANGCKNG
+6 
-16 NPRIKGSILIKRMPL
+16 
-31 IESFSGRFT
+31 EE
-40 MKKSVLR
+40 
-47 SCVSLVAVTSI
+47 
-58 AAFAAPVFAQDA
+58 A
-70 AAPAAEEEAD
+70 AAEND
-80 DAIVVT
+80 TIVVT
-86 GVISSSGKNKI
+86 GVISSAGQNKI
-97 DTSISVSSLNAA
+97 DTSISVSSLSAD

-168 FGDLLF
+168 FGDHLF
-174 APADGFYKSDAT
+174 APADGFFKSDVT

-218 DGGGSVAFGIGIDH
+218 NGGGSVGFGIGLDH
-232 RNYRVDAEY
+232 NDYRVDAEY
-241 GARLADDLYFHVGGH
+241 GANLADDLYFHVGGH
-256 YQQGGDYRNS
+256 FQQGGDYRNS

-275 IRLSLTKE
+275 IRLSVTKE

-313 ATSGVVGTSIG
+313 ATSGVVGTSLG
-324 TFDAANQSIYSNLTR
+324 NFSAANHSLYSNLTR

-344 NGRNQLE
+344 NGRNELE

-357 GLNHKVK
+357 GLHHKVK
-364 SIGLETKFD
+364 SIGFETNFD
-373 LGGGIDLST
+373 LGSDIQLST
-382 KTRYQK
+382 KSRYQD
-388 INGKFLGFF
+388 ISGQFLGFF
-397 TYGALNAASLAGST
+397 SYGALSAASLTGAT

-416 NAGVAVT
+416 RAGTAVT
-423 AANLPNGVASDVAVF
+423 AANLPNGFATEVAVF

-449 NDVRLSKTFEIG
+449 NDARLSKTFEMG
-461 GDSTVDIAAGHFFM
+461 NSTIDVAVGHFFM
-475 HQNFKQDWHWS
+475 HQNFKQDWHWT
-486 RIVTTTENN
+486 RLVTTTEND
-495 AALIAT
+495 AALINVS
-501 PGSINGLA
+501 GSINGIA

-515 GWDGSNRNYDLEAEV
+515 GWDGSNRNYDLEAQV
-530 SSPFAAIAFK
+530 SSPFAALAVK
-540 AGDLSLDGSIR
+540 TGDLSVDASVR
-551 YDSMRQNGI
+551 YDNMRQNGI
-560 RTAGAGAPFDV
+560 RTSGAGAPFDV
-571 NGSGTI
+571 NGDGRI
-577 TGTEATVSL
+577 TGSEATVSL
-586 NTGVVDARA
+586 NTGRVDARA
-595 ALKADNF
+595 DLRANNV

-607 ANYLI
+607 ANYLV

-638 RNASGGLIP
+638 RNTSGALLSGA
-647 GGEGAYV
+647 EGAYV
-654 DTVKQYEAGF
+654 DKVDQYEIGF
-664 KAQNLAIGGGNLDVY
+664 KAQDLELGSGNLDVY
-679 GTVFLSKTEE
+679 GTLFLSTTEE

-702 KYDAKGLEFEAYYKS
+702 KYDAKGLELEGYYQN
-717 GIFNLAATATYTDAK
+717 GIFDLYATATYTDAE
-732 IKDARNSVGVVNAA
+732 ITDARNSAGVANNA
-746 LIGNRP
+746 LIGNQP
-752 QRQANLIWAVTPSV
+752 QRQARLIWAVTPSV
-766 NFDRFRVSAS
+766 NLDNVRLSAS
-776 WIGTTKSFANDAN
+776 WIGTGDSFANDAN

-800 LTAAVDLTDNLEFSL
+800 LTGAVNLTDNLEFSL

-836 LLASAPNTVTIGRSI
+836 LFAGAANTVTIGRSI
-851 QGRTIGGNVRFKF
+851 QGRTMAANVRFKF

>member
-1 MQPFV
+1 MRKSMFKSC
-6 IFLANGCKNG
+6 A
-16 NPRIKGSILIKRMPL
+16 
-31 IESFSGRFT
+31 
-40 MKKSVLR
+40 SVLAIGLF
-47 SCVSLVAVTSI
+47 SLST
-58 AAFAAPVFAQDA
+58 AARAQDA
-70 AAPAAEEEAD
+70 AAVDDEAAEE
-80 DAIVVT
+80 IIVT
-86 GVISSSGKNKI
+86 GVISSAGKNKI
-97 DTSISVSSLNAA
+97 DTSISVSSLSAD
-109 AIADSNPTNL
+109 AIADNNPTNL

-168 FGDLLF
+168 FGDHLF

-218 DGGGSVAFGIGIDH
+218 EGGGSISAGIGIDH
-232 RNYRVDAEY
+232 KDYRVDAEF
-241 GARLADDLYFHVGGH
+241 GSRLAEDLYFHVGGH
-256 YQQGGDYRNS
+256 FQQGGDYRNS

-283 FDAGYVRL
+283 FDAGYVRV
-291 TGKVIDK
+291 TGKIINK

-313 ATSGVVGTSIG
+313 ATSGVVGTALGS
-324 TFDAANQSIYSNLTR
+324 FSAANDSLYSNLTR

-351 PYDAAD
+351 PYDVAD

-364 SIGLETKFD
+364 SIGLETNFD
-373 LGGGIDLST
+373 LGGDINLST
-382 KTRYQK
+382 KTRYQD
-388 INGKFLGFF
+388 ISGQFLGFF

-416 NAGVAVT
+416 RAGQAVT
-423 AANLPNGVASDVAVF
+423 AANLPNGIASDVAVF
-438 DVNLDDLSNFA
+438 DVNLDDMSNFA
-449 NDVRLSKTFEIG
+449 NDMRLSKTFDVG
-461 GDSTVDIAAGHFFM
+461 GDGKLDLAVGHFFM
-475 HQNFKQDWHWS
+475 NQNFKQDWHWS
-486 RIVTTTENN
+486 RLVTTTENN

-515 GWDGSNRNYDLEAEV
+515 GWDGSNRNYDLEAKV
-530 SSPFAAIAFK
+530 SSPFAAAAFK
-540 AGDLSLDGSIR
+540 TGGLSVDASVR

-560 RTAGAGAPFDV
+560 RTSARGAPFDLNADGV
-571 NGSGTI
+571 I
-577 TGTEATVSL
+577 TGSEATVSQ

-595 ALKADNF
+595 GLKADNF
-602 AWSLG
+602 AWSVG
-607 ANYLI
+607 ANYLV
-612 GDNFSIFG
+612 GDNFSVFG

-654 DTVKQYEAGF
+654 DKVKQYEIGF
-664 KAQNLAIGGGNLDVY
+664 KAQDIALGGGDLDFY
-679 GTVFLSKTEE
+679 GTAFLSKTEE

-702 KYDAKGLEFEAYYKS
+702 KYDAKGLELEAYYKS
-717 GIFNLAATATYTDAK
+717 GVFNLYATTTFTDAS
-732 IKDARNSVGVVNAA
+732 IKDARDAAGVVNAA
-746 LIGNRP
+746 LIGKRP
-752 QRQANLIWAVTPSV
+752 QRQAKLIWAVTPSI
-766 NFDRFRVSAS
+766 DIGRFRASAS
-776 WIGTTKSFANDAN
+776 WIGTSGSFANDAN
-789 TLTQKGYSVVH
+789 TLSQKGYSVVH
-800 LTAAVDLTDNLEFSL
+800 LSGAVNLTDSLELSL
-815 NVNNLFDKAGITE
+815 NVNNVFDKAGITE

-851 QGRTIGGNVRFKF
+851 QGRTTSAKVRFKF

>member
-1 MQPFV
+1 MRRSVFTGHASAV
-6 IFLANGCKNG
+6 AIGLAAIAG
-16 NPRIKGSILIKRMPL
+16 
-31 IESFSGRFT
+31 T
-40 MKKSVLR
+40 
-47 SCVSLVAVTSI
+47 SLPG
-58 AAFAAPVFAQDA
+58 AAWAQDTA
-70 AAPAAEEEAD
+70 AAEPAEDDAGNEEE
-80 DAIVVT
+80 IVVT
-86 GVISSSGKNKI
+86 GVIGTAGQNKI
-97 DTSISVSSLNAA
+97 DTSISVSSLNAE
-109 AIADSNPTNL
+109 AIADTNPTNL

-168 FGDLLF
+168 FGDHLF
-174 APADGFYKSDAT
+174 APADGFFKSDAT

-218 DGGGSVAFGIGIDH
+218 DGGGSIAAGIGIDH
-232 RNYRVDAEY
+232 RDYRVDAEF
-241 GARLADDLYFHVGGH
+241 GSRLTDDLYFHIGGH
-256 YQQGGDYRNS
+256 FQQGGDYRDS
-266 GYDPVSGGQ
+266 GYSPISGGQ
-275 IRLSLTKE
+275 VRLSLTKE
-283 FDAGYVRL
+283 FDAGYVRV
-291 TGKVIDK
+291 TGKFIDK
-298 KEQAYFPQLVSRTGN
+298 KEQAYFPQLVSRTGD
-313 ATSGVVGTSIG
+313 ATRGVVGTRLG
-324 TFDAANQSIYSNLTR
+324 NFRAKDQSLYSNLTR

-351 PYDAAD
+351 PYDVAD

-364 SIGLETKFD
+364 SIGLETSFD
-373 LGGGIDLST
+373 LGSGIDLST
-382 KTRYQK
+382 KTRYQD
-388 INGKFLGFF
+388 ISGEFLGFF

-416 NAGVAVT
+416 LAGQAVT
-423 AANLPNGVASDVAVF
+423 AANLPNGLASDVAVF
-438 DVNLDDLSNFA
+438 DVNLDDLGNFA
-449 NDVRLSKTFEIG
+449 NDIRLSKSFDIG
-461 GDSTVDIAAGHFFM
+461 GDSTLDLAVGHFFM
-475 HQNFKQDWHWS
+475 RQNFKQDWHWT
-486 RIVTTTENN
+486 RIVTTTEND

-530 SSPFAAIAFK
+530 SSPFAALTFK
-540 AGDLSLDGSIR
+540 TGGLSLDASVR

-560 RTAGAGAPFDV
+560 RTSASGGPFDV
-571 NGSGTI
+571 NGDGVI

-586 NTGVVDARA
+586 NRGTVDARA
-595 ALKADNF
+595 DLKADNF

-612 GDNFSIFG
+612 GDNFSVFG

-638 RNASGGLIP
+638 RDASGNLLP
-647 GGEGAYV
+647 GAEGAYV
-654 DTVKQYEAGF
+654 DTVKQYEIGF
-664 KAQNLAIGGGNLDVY
+664 KAQDLQLGGGDLDFY
-679 GTVFLSKTEE
+679 GTAFLSKTEE

-702 KYDAKGLEFEAYYKS
+702 KYEAKGLELEAYYNS
-717 GIFNLAATATYTDAK
+717 GIFNLYATATYTDAE
-732 IKDARNSVGVVNAA
+732 IEDARNSAGVVNAA
-746 LIGNRP
+746 LVGNRP
-752 QRQANLIWAVTPSV
+752 QRQAKFIWALTPSIDI
-766 NFDRFRVSAS
+766 DRFRVSAS
-776 WIGTTKSFANDAN
+776 WIGTSSSFANDAN

-800 LTAAVDLTDNLEFSL
+800 LSGAVNLTEALEFSL

-851 QGRTIGGNVRFKF
+851 QGRTMTANLRFKF

>member
-1 MQPFV
+1 MKFRKYITCASAV
-6 IFLANGCKNG
+6 AI
-16 NPRIKGSILIKRMPL
+16 GSALCA
-31 IESFSGRFT
+31 T
-40 MKKSVLR
+40 
-47 SCVSLVAVTSI
+47 
-58 AAFAAPVFAQDA
+58 AASAQ
-70 AAPAAEEEAD
+70 EAD
-80 DAIVVT
+80 DSSASNENEIVVT
-86 GVISSSGKNKI
+86 GVISSAGQNKI
-97 DTSISVSSLNAA
+97 DTSISVSSLDTA
-109 AIADSNPTNL
+109 AIEASNPTNL

-174 APADGFYKSDAT
+174 APADGFFKSDAT

-218 DGGGSVAFGIGIDH
+218 DGGGSASFGIGVDH
-232 RNYRVDAEY
+232 RDYRVDAEY
-241 GARLADDLYFHVGGH
+241 GASLEDGLYFHIGGH
-256 YQQGGDYRNS
+256 FQQGGDYRDS
-266 GYDPVSGGQ
+266 GYSPVSGGQ
-275 IRLSLTKE
+275 VRLSLTKE
-283 FDAGYVRL
+283 FDAGYVRV
-291 TGKVIDK
+291 TGKIIDK

-313 ATSGVVGTSIG
+313 ATSGVVGTSLG
-324 TFDAANQSIYSNLTR
+324 NFDAANHSLYSNLTR

-357 GLNHKVK
+357 GLDHQVK
-364 SIGLETKFD
+364 SIGLETSFE
-373 LGGGIDLST
+373 LGGGIELNT
-382 KTRYQK
+382 KSRYQD
-388 INGKFLGFF
+388 ISGQFLGFF
-397 TYGALNAASLAGST
+397 TYGALDAAALAGST

-416 NAGVAVT
+416 LAGQAIT
-423 AANLPNGVASDVAVF
+423 AGNLPNGLASEVAVF

-449 NDVRLSKTFEIG
+449 NDVRLSKTFEVG
-461 GDSTVDIAAGHFFM
+461 GASTLDVAVGHFFM
-475 HQNFKQDWHWS
+475 HQNFKQDWHWT
-486 RIVTTTENN
+486 RLVTTTENN
-495 AALIAT
+495 AALINV
-501 PGSINGLA
+501 PGSVNGIA

-530 SSPFAAIAFK
+530 SSPFAAVALK
-540 AGDLSLDGSIR
+540 TGDLSVDASLR

-571 NGSGTI
+571 NGDNVI
-577 TGTEATVSL
+577 TGSEATVSL

-595 ALKADNF
+595 DLKADNL
-602 AWSLG
+602 AWSFG

-612 GDNFSIFG
+612 GDNLSVFG

-638 RNASGGLIP
+638 RNASGALLP
-647 GGEGAYV
+647 GAEGAYV
-654 DTVKQYEAGF
+654 DKAKQYEVGF
-664 KAQNLAIGGGNLDVY
+664 KAQSIALGGGDLDFY
-679 GTVFLSKTEE
+679 GTLFLSETEE

-702 KYDAKGLEFEAYYKS
+702 KYDAKGLELETYYSS
-717 GIFNLAATATYTDAK
+717 GIFNLYATATYTDAE
-732 IKDARNSVGVVNAA
+732 ITDARNSANVVNTA
-746 LIGNRP
+746 LVGNRP
-752 QRQANLIWAVTPSV
+752 QRQAKLIWAVTPSI
-766 NFDRFRVSAS
+766 DLDKFRLSAS
-776 WIGTTKSFANDAN
+776 WIGTGDSFANDAN

-800 LTAAVDLTDNLEFSL
+800 LTGAVNLTDALEFSL

-836 LLASAPNTVTIGRSI
+836 LFAGAPNTVTIGRSI
-851 QGRTIGGNVRFKF
+851 QGRTVAAKVRFTF